1 MMAWDDLIPDDEY
14 DSTID
19 RMEQA
24 FRKDVTKRATAV
36 GLDVD
41 QFDSLQE
48 CDLYLQSIGR

>member
-1 MMAWDDLIPDDEY
+1 MAWDDLIPDDEY
-14 DSTID
+14 DATID